1 MKLKSLPLIAVCMSS
16 VTSCVQ
22 TVVVEFPF
30 STARFHTMELR
41 PVLPPYMK
49 RAAEHRVIHHSH
61 FGKDTYWYPC
71 GRVILRNF
79 DGTLKTWYPKP
90 TLEFAIKC
98 PSPYRCSF
106 QFHKGGIVT
115 AVYYDEPFY
124 WSGPLEARPPT
135 GPFTV
140 MYDDDEMM
148 DSPYESDEAE
158 YESAY

>member
-1 MKLKSLPLIAVCMSS
+1 MKLNSLPLIAVCMSS
-16 VTSCVQ
+16 LTSCVQ

-41 PVLPPYMK
+41 PVLPAYMK
-49 RAAEHRVIHHSH
+49 RASEQRVIHHSDD
-61 FGKDTYWYPC
+61 GKHTYWYPS
-71 GRVILRNF
+71 GRVTVKCL

-90 TLEFAIKC
+90 TLEAAIK
-98 PSPYRCSF
+98 SEGPYRGSF

-115 AVYYDEPFY
+115 AVYYYEPFY
-124 WSGPLEARPPT
+124 WSGPVEASPPA

-148 DSPYESDEAE
+148 ESPYESDEAE